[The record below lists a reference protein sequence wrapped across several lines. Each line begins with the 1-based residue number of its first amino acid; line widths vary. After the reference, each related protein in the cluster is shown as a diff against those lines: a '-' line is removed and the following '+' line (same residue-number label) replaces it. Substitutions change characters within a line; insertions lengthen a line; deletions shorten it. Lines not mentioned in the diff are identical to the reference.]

1 MMAAIPEIIGRPSAC
16 MVALVPIETP
26 RFCQTYRK
34 VGVCL
39 GSKYRFCV
47 PQNRLTERGAAGH
60 GSGKEAAR

>member
-1 MMAAIPEIIGRPSAC
+1 MAAIPESIGRPPALG
-16 MVALVPIETP
+16 VASVPVRTP
-26 RFCQTYRK
+26 RFCRTYRK

>member
-1 MMAAIPEIIGRPSAC
+1 MAAIPKNTGRRTVR
-16 MVALVPIETP
+16 MVAPVPVGTP
-26 RFCQTYRK
+26 HFCRTYRK

-47 PQNRLTERGAAGH
+47 PQNRLAERGAAGH